1 MIDLDY
7 ELVDDD
13 TLTGGTSFCGE
24 TLRDFLDEV
33 GMGYNTPLPIINKAL
48 RDCGIEPIKEVE

>member
-13 TLTGGTSFCGE
+13 TETGGTSFCGE
-24 TLRDFLDEV
+24 TLRDFLEET
-33 GMGYNTPLPIINKAL
+33 GMSYDTPLPVINKAL
-48 RDCGIEPIKEVE
+48 RECGIKEIE

>member
-7 ELVDDD
+7 KLVDDD

-24 TLRDFLDEV
+24 TLRDFLEET
-33 GMGYNTPLPIINKAL
+33 GMSYDTPLPIINKAL
-48 RDCGIEPIKEVE
+48 RECGIEPIKEIE